1 MAEPTIICRG
11 LSRAFDEG
19 LALDDLDLEVGA
31 GTVLA
36 LLGPNGAG
44 KTTTVRLLNGILD
57 PTTGSSRVLGLDPVT
72 EGHELRHRTGVMTE
86 NAGLDD
92 RLTARENMLS
102 SARMRGMDLAV
113 ATQRVD
119 DLLERFGMRS
129 HADHRCQ
136 GFSTGQRRRVA
147 LARALMSDPEVLFLD
162 EPTSGLDPAATEDVV
177 SLIGSLASDR
187 GRTIILCTH
196 FLGEATRV
204 ADQMAILNRGR
215 LLVAGA
221 PDQLAKGLW
230 PHDEFDVVLDQ
241 PASPEHLA
249 AVAGVGGVVDST
261 PTEVGLTFTAMD
273 RSVAPR
279 AVAALVSAGAD
290 VYALTPRIRTLADVY
305 FAYEERLGTASLG
318 LRAADVGPE
327 GVVGPEGIVGPDG
340 VTAVAERVAT

>member
-1 MAEPTIICRG
+1 MAEPTIVCRG

-19 LALDDLDLEVGA
+19 LALDGLDLEVSA

-72 EGHELRHRTGVMTE
+72 QGHELRYRTGVMTE

-102 SARMRGMDLAV
+102 SARMRGMDIDVAV
-113 ATQRVD
+113 TRVD
-119 DLLERFGMRS
+119 ELLERFGMQS

-177 SLIGSLASDR
+177 GLIGSLASDR

-221 PDQLAKGLW
+221 PDQLARGLW
-230 PHDEFDVVLDQ
+230 PHDEFDVVLDR
-241 PASPEHLA
+241 PASPDTMA
-249 AVAGVGGVVDST
+249 AVAAVGGVVEANASAD
-261 PTEVGLTFTAMD
+261 GLAFTAMD

-279 AVAALVSAGAD
+279 AIAALVAIGVD
-290 VYALTPRIRTLADVY
+290 VFALSPRVRNLSDVY
-305 FAYEERLGTASLG
+305 FAYEDRLGTASLG
-318 LRAADVGPE
+318 LRAADVRAEP
-327 GVVGPEGIVGPDG
+327 
-340 VTAVAERVAT
+340 VAP